1 MKKLL
6 NNKKIIFFDI
16 DYTLF
21 NIDIFKKSN
30 LKEYKNYNEVKK
42 VLKSFSEKLD
52 LGIFSE
58 GEKDFQEKKLEN
70 TGIKEYFN
78 KNDIYILQGKNLS
91 IKKVFKKYEKN
102 SVFLVDDK
110 LTILSEVK
118 TLCPFVFTVWI
129 KRGAYAENEK
139 SPKRFVP
146 DLEIEKLTE
155 LENIIL

>member
-6 NNKKIIFFDI
+6 NNKKIVFFDI

-21 NIDIFKKSN
+21 NVGIFKKSN

-42 VLKSFSEKLD
+42 VLKSLSKKLD

-70 TGIKEYFN
+70 TGIKEFFN
-78 KNDIYILQGKNLS
+78 KNNIYILHGKNLS
-91 IKKVFKKYEKN
+91 IKKIFKKYEKN
-102 SVFLVDDK
+102 SIFLVDDK

-129 KRGAYAENEK
+129 KRGTYAENEK
-139 SPKRFVP
+139 N
-146 DLEIEKLTE
+146 IEKFIPDVQIYELSD